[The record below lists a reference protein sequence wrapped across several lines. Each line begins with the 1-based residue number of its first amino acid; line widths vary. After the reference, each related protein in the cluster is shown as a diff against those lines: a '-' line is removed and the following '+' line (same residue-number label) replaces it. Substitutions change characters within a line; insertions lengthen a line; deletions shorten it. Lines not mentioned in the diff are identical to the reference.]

1 MEKELR
7 IINTK
12 RASAFKKDLQKMV
25 MLHQY
30 LRKMILKNQKKK
42 KKKNWAISLSP
53 VISKIFERIMHNQM
67 GSYFYN
73 FLTPCLCGYPKD

>member
-42 KKKNWAISLSP
+42 KKLGNNLVTSNIKNLWENHA
-53 VISKIFERIMHNQM
+53 
-67 GSYFYN
+67 
-73 FLTPCLCGYPKD
+73 

>member
-42 KKKNWAISLSP
+42 KKIG
-53 VISKIFERIMHNQM
+53 Q
-67 GSYFYN
+67 
-73 FLTPCLCGYPKD
+73 